1 MKPYPAY
8 KDSGVEWFP
17 EIPEHWDVW
26 KMSHAVPVISSG
38 TTPNTEKHDNYDNGV
53 IPWINTGDLNDDLIE
68 DCAKRVTELAIKQLS
83 SLRIYPAGSVVIA
96 LYGATIGKL
105 GIINVPA
112 CVNQACCVLSE
123 FSAAADARF
132 LFYWLLGFRGRIV
145 NLASGGGQPN
155 ISQEIVR
162 SLRLPLPPLPEQQA
176 IAAFLD
182 RETAKIDGLIEEQRR
197 LIALLAEKRQATI
210 SHAVTRGLNP
220 SARLKPSGVDWL
232 GDVPEGWEVVP
243 TGYRYEVQ
251 LGRMLNEERATG
263 ENMRPYLRVLDV
275 QWGQI
280 NTDDLPLMDFPLDAQ
295 ERYRLEPGDLMVNE
309 GGSYVGRSAIWRGE
323 IDECYYQKALHRL
336 RPREPRR
343 DSAEFFYFV
352 MDMATRRKVFVAG
365 ANQTT
370 IDHLTAE
377 QLRAHRFA
385 FPPMGEQI
393 AIAEHLGRMLPSID
407 ALTETAT
414 AAVALLQ
421 ERRAALISAAVTGK
435 IDVREVQASPVQ
447 IRKSLSVSVLLGGV
461 IIAAL
466 GRHASMGRMLVQKHL
481 FMAEAHAG
489 VSELQGRYDRQAAG
503 PYDAALQRGVEA
515 DLVAAGLLRVAQDG
529 GPGSRVEYE
538 FLGDAAVL
546 RADLAVAL
554 GDRMARFD
562 DTFRQL
568 ADLSKPGIEA
578 VATLYA
584 AWNDFLMDGKNPSR
598 DDIIREVLENWH
610 DEKRD
615 KFTKSDL
622 AIWLDWMDRHQIQP
636 KGTGPKT
643 QTGRLFP

>member
-1 MKPYPAY
+1 M
-8 KDSGVEWFP
+8 GVSRCGFRRY
-17 EIPEHWDVW
+17 
-26 KMSHAVPVISSG
+26 SLPV
-38 TTPNTEKHDNYDNGV
+38 
-53 IPWINTGDLNDDLIE
+53 
-68 DCAKRVTELAIKQLS
+68 LAFTRIAMCSLS
-83 SLRIYPAGSVVIA
+83 NRSANSLMVIA
-96 LYGATIGKL
+96 LR
-105 GIINVPA
+105 PA
-112 CVNQACCVLSE
+112 SR
-123 FSAAADARF
+123 SAAGSSPLRAAATMVMARAF
-132 LFYWLLGFRGRIV
+132 AYQALSKGIR
-145 NLASGGGQPN
+145 PN
-155 ISQEIVR
+155 QWDLEPQEHSRMGVLI
-162 SLRLPLPPLPEQQA
+162 PPLPEQQA

-232 GDVPEGWEVVP
+232 GDVPEGWEVVRLRHVASFNP
-243 TGYRYEVQ
+243 SKSEVSHRSRHDEISFLPMEAIGEDGSLDLSRTRPIEEVETGY
-251 LGRMLNEERATG
+251 T
-263 ENMRPYLRVLDV
+263 YLRDGDV
-275 QWGQI
+275 AFAKITPCFENGKGAVMR
-280 NTDDLPLMDFPLDAQ
+280 DL
-295 ERYRLEPGDLMVNE
+295 V
-309 GGSYVGRSAIWRGE
+309 GGIAFGTTELTV
-323 IDECYYQKALHRL
+323 L
-336 RPREPRR
+336 RPFNEKL
-343 DSAEFFYFV
+343 SAEFLGCILASAEF
-352 MDMATRRKVFVAG
+352 RKLGEGHMYGAG
-365 ANQTT
+365 GQKRVPDDFARDFR
-370 IDHLTAE
+370 IVLPPLSE
-377 QLRAHRFA
+377 QGAIVEYLQDAKSRFDLLSEA
-385 FPPMGEQI
+385 
-393 AIAEHLGRMLPSID
+393 ALSSIN
-407 ALTETAT
+407 LM
-414 AAVALLQ
+414 Q

-435 IDVREVQASPVQ
+435 IDVCEAQASSVQ
-447 IRKSLSVSVLLGGV
+447 IRKSLSVRVLLGGV

-503 PYDAALQRGVEA
+503 PYDVDLQRRVED

-538 FLGDAAVL
+538 LLGDAAAL
-546 RADLAVAL
+546 RAELAVAL

-568 ADLSKPGIEA
+568 ADLSKLGIEA

-622 AIWLDWMDRHQIQP
+622 AIWLDWMDRHQVQP